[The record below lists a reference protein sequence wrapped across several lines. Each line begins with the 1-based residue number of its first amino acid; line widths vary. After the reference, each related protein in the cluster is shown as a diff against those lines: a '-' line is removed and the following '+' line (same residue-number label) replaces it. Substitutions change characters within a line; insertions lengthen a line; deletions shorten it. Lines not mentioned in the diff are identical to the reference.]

1 MNVEPVGKNDVL
13 VRHRDAAGH
22 RVETR
27 IKDYIPW
34 CYVEEE
40 SAEWVEGRKTPGY
53 RGIGGEALVK
63 VETFDEYDL
72 KKIHHAGPD
81 ATWEATI
88 PFTNKVLA
96 DRVKRGLAPIPDYEH
111 RVWYLDGEW
120 KISTG
125 EITLLTVHDSFTGRL
140 FTWLWHPKV
149 PAGKHDSLPCKNHPE
164 GLDMV
169 SFDTPILA
177 FSSERDLLQ
186 HFMLMMGKH
195 DPDIIT
201 GWFVVGAD
209 IRQISERAKAVGLSP
224 SNMSPLRRFR
234 YDFGDWDQPIVGRN
248 CIDLML
254 AFSKIYELK
263 NGKLSG
269 YKLDEVAEQV
279 LGERKVELPDGHDT
293 YYTDI
298 GTYTDYNR
306 QDVRLL
312 PRLNESVN
320 ALDYFINVQH
330 IAQCDIRS
338 TPHIT
343 QVFTN
348 LVLSDPEVDFCLPS
362 KTPFAKVAY
371 DGAIVMD
378 GEPGIHDNIGIFDVK
393 AMYHSNV
400 NLHNISWDTLSED
413 GVDCGNG
420 TCFRQDKKGL
430 LGRQMDRMTDLRNHY
445 KALMKSAETE
455 QERVR
460 YDTLQYAAKS
470 LVASMYGV
478 AGDAKYCL
486 YHPEI
491 AAAITFASRNTLLR
505 LRDEVEARGFPVVY
519 GHTDSV
525 MCVVPSPEEGLRVL
539 ADVNASM
546 APIEVEF
553 EKWSSRFILM
563 EKNRYCG
570 LVTWTDGASH
580 EPQRYVKGIEM
591 KQSRMPAV
599 MKDAMG
605 SVIDGLL
612 RDEPEAEVTDR
623 IVTLISDVMAGR
635 LDPTL
640 LCMKG
645 KLTKDLSAYKTLSG
659 PAAGAAWAN
668 KRLGKGYRNG
678 DFFLCAINDRG
689 EYMAFDHPDEI
700 EGIDRIGLR
709 TMCERFVV
717 KKIEPYY
724 SVANWDFGP
733 VLRALAGK
741 TLDVWL

>member
-1 MNVEPVGKNDVL
+1 MN
-13 VRHRDAAGH
+13 RD
-22 RVETR
+22 
-27 IKDYIPW
+27 
-34 CYVEEE
+34 
-40 SAEWVEGRKTPGY
+40 
-53 RGIGGEALVK
+53 GE
-63 VETFDEYDL
+63 
-72 KKIHHAGPD
+72 
-81 ATWEATI
+81 TWEANV

-96 DRVKRGLAPIPDYEH
+96 DRVKRGGAPIPNYRH

-125 EITLLTVHDSFTGRL
+125 EITMLTVYDSFKETMW
-140 FTWLWHPKV
+140 TWLTHPDV
-149 PAGKHDSLPCKNHPE
+149 PVGRHDSLPCKNHPE
-164 GLDMV
+164 GLERV
-169 SFDTPILA
+169 TFDTPILA
-177 FSSERDLLQ
+177 FANERDLLT
-186 HFMLMMGKH
+186 HFALHMGKC

-209 IRQISERAKAVGLSP
+209 IRQIADRMNYLALPP
-224 SNMSPLRRFR
+224 SRMSPMKRFR
-234 YDFGDWDQPIVGRN
+234 YDFGDWAQPIPGRN

-254 AFSKIYELK
+254 AFSKLFEMK

-269 YKLDEVAEQV
+269 YKLDDVADEV

-312 PRLNESVN
+312 PRLDAMVN
-320 ALDYFINVQH
+320 ALDYFIAVQH
-330 IAQCDIRS
+330 IAQCEIRS

-362 KTPFAKVAY
+362 KARFSKEDY
-371 DGAIVMD
+371 SGGIVME
-378 GEPGIHDNIGIFDVK
+378 GVQGIHDNVGIFDVK

-400 NLHNISWDTLSED
+400 NLHNISWDTLCED

-420 TCFRQDKKGL
+420 VRFTQERQGL
-430 LGRQMDRMTDLRNHY
+430 LGRQMDRMTQLRNHY
-445 KALMKSAETE
+445 KAQMKSSESE
-455 QERVR
+455 QERVK
-460 YDTLQYAAKS
+460 YDTLQFAAKT

-478 AGDAKYCL
+478 AGDAKYSL

-491 AAAITFASRNTLLR
+491 AASITHASRNTLLR
-505 LRDEVEARGFPVVY
+505 LKDEVEKRGFPVVY

-525 MCVVPSPEEGLRVL
+525 MCIVPSPEEGLRVL

-553 EKWSSRFILM
+553 EKWSSRFMLM

-570 LVTWTDGASH
+570 LVTWTDGESH

-591 KQSRMPAV
+591 KQARMPAL
-599 MKDAMG
+599 MKNAMAQ
-605 SVIDGLL
+605 VIDGILSGQ
-612 RDEPEAEVTDR
+612 DEGDVTGG
-623 IVTLISDVMAGR
+623 IVTLIDSVISKEADLLG
-635 LDPTL
+635 

-645 KLTKDLSAYKTLSG
+645 KLTKNLEDYSSVSG

-668 KRLGKGYRNG
+668 RVLGKGYRKG
-678 DFFLCAINDRG
+678 DHFLCAIGPDG
-689 EYMAFDHPDEI
+689 KYMAFDHPDEI
-700 EGIDRIGLR
+700 EGIAEVGHRV
-709 TMCERFVV
+709 MCERFIVN
-717 KKIEPYY
+717 KIQPYFLA
-724 SVANWDFGP
+724 ANWDFGP
-733 VLRALAGK
+733 VLRALDGK
-741 TLDVWL
+741 SQDVWF